1 MRALLS
7 CLLATA
13 TLTAGSLSYDPNPDP
28 EPSGGTPTL
37 PRAYVETDA
46 DQVEI
51 YVRISV
57 TAATRSAADNRMREI
72 SAKLTS
78 RFEDREGFE
87 LSRRE
92 HNFARPKGERGLKSA
107 FLGKSDSESESFTA
121 TSTWALRNAVNED
134 ATSAVESLRAETHD
148 LLKPDATK
156 EGLETLRMSEATFRV
171 SNPEDYR
178 VGILH
183 RIREDAADAARHLPE
198 GENRLELPTLEQRV
212 QVTHLTSTRLAL
224 WLPYTLKHKSQVT
237 PDEGRCGCEEPEPS
251 GGSCEGHDHSK

>member
-1 MRALLS
+1 MRALLP

-13 TLTAGSLSYDPNPDP
+13 TLAAGGLSYDPDP
-28 EPSGGTPTL
+28 EPSGATATL

-57 TAATRSAADNRMREI
+57 TAPTRSAADTRMREI
-72 SAKLTS
+72 SAKLTT
-78 RFEDREGFE
+78 RFEDREGLE

-92 HNFARPKGERGLKSA
+92 HSFARPKGERGLKST
-107 FLGKSDSESESFTA
+107 FLGKSDSDSESFTA
-121 TSTWALRNAVNED
+121 TSTWALRSAINDD
-134 ATSAVESLRAETHD
+134 ATSAVESLRAETND
-148 LLKPDATK
+148 LLKPDAAK
-156 EGLETLRMSEATFRV
+156 EGLETLRMSEATFRL

-198 GENRLELPTLEQRV
+198 GENRLELPSLEQRV
-212 QVTHLTSTRLAL
+212 QVTHLSSTHLAL
-224 WLPYTLKHKSQVT
+224 WLPYTLRHKSQVT
-237 PDEGRCGCEEPEPS
+237 PDEGQCGCEEPEPADGPS
-251 GGSCEGHDHSK
+251 EEHDHSK

>member
-1 MRALLS
+1 MRALLP

-13 TLTAGSLSYDPNPDP
+13 TLTAGSLSYDPDP
-28 EPSGGTPTL
+28 EPSAGTPTL

-51 YVRISV
+51 HVRISV
-57 TAATRSAADNRMREI
+57 TAPTRSAADTRMREI
-72 SAKLTS
+72 SAKLTT

-92 HNFARPKGERGLKSA
+92 HSFARPKGERGLKST
-107 FLGKSDSESESFTA
+107 FLGKSDSDSESFTA
-121 TSTWALRNAVNED
+121 TSTWALRSAINDD
-134 ATSAVESLRAETHD
+134 ATSAVESLRAETND
-148 LLKPDATK
+148 LLKPDAAK
-156 EGLETLRMSEATFRV
+156 EGLETLRMSEATFRL

-183 RIREDAADAARHLPE
+183 RIREDAADAARHLPD
-198 GENRLELPTLEQRV
+198 GENRLELPSLEQRV
-212 QVTHLTSTRLAL
+212 QVTHLTSTHLAL

-237 PDEGRCGCEEPEPS
+237 PDEGHCGCEEPEPAA
-251 GGSCEGHDHSK
+251 GPCEEHDHSK